1 MIKFIK
7 NILGL
12 CTHNYKIIEKI
23 RVKNEKEQVVAFE
36 FITQCDK
43 CGKLKRIIFD

>member
-12 CTHNYKIIEKI
+12 CIHNYKIIEKI
-23 RVKNEKEQVVAFE
+23 RKSGFYYTNITGNIYKNIYEYKER
-36 FITQCDK
+36 IM
-43 CGKLKRIIFD
+43 KL